1 MAVATG
7 LALDQSLSPSIVRAK
22 QVCKEKGLTKYRWS
36 CKEFP
41 EINPK
46 FDGHLL
52 SQTSRPGRERW
63 LCPEN
68 VVGTKSWMGKTGKN
82 QQGRKWLAQYQ
93 EFTGHL
99 SDSWNLHPNTNLPC
113 RDAFITGSD
122 QGAVHGTPTQLDP
135 PLLGHQ
141 PKGYAQWVQGG
152 GERWTP
158 AKKGVPRIVPPR
170 EFHRTSHA
178 GLTAI
183 SQGKDAKAARTNA
196 RDYDSRHSGVRQKL
210 DATQRK
216 SLASTGS
223 GRLEG
228 SAGASPKSMVSSRT
242 LSHSQSMP
250 TLALGPYPPSPA
262 YVRHFMKQI
271 DLEKPDM

>member
-1 MAVATG
+1 MAFATG
-7 LALDQSLSPSIVRAK
+7 PAPDRSLSPSIVRAAK
-22 QVCKEKGLTKYRWS
+22 VCQEKGLTKYRWS
-36 CKEFP
+36 CSKFP
-41 EINPK
+41 EIHSK
-46 FDGHLL
+46 FDDHLL
-52 SQTSRPGRERW
+52 SQTCRPGRERW

-68 VVGTKSWMGKTGKN
+68 VVGTKAWMNKTGKH

-141 PKGYAQWVQGG
+141 PKGYAQWIQGG

-158 AKKGVPRIVPPR
+158 AKKKVPRVVPPR
-170 EFHRTSHA
+170 EFHRTSQA
-178 GLTAI
+178 GLLAI
-183 SQGKDAKAARTNA
+183 SQGKDAKEARN
-196 RDYDSRHSGVRQKL
+196 SVRQKL
-210 DATQRK
+210 DATRRK
-216 SLASTGS
+216 SMASTVA

-228 SAGASPKSMVSSRT
+228 SGGASPKSMVSTGT